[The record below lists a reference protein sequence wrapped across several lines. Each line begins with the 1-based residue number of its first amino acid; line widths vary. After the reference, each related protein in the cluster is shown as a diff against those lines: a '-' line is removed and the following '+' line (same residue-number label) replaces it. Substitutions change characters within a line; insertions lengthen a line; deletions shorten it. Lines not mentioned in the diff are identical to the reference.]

1 MNSEPNVPAK
11 VMRLV
16 LLAQPYVGTDW
27 VDLGTEE
34 EEVPVQQGGTWTG
47 IIGGRESCFM
57 TFTVLYFYSKVGLRW
72 SKEEERRNEECI
84 RGCNQEG
91 EMGGCNQ
98 EGGGSWHKKPTARQE
113 IRMKADEEEEEEN
126 ARRGEDKRNGRR
138 WAGGLE
144 GSVNWGDGGGGEGSR
159 KRWVGGERG
168 LNWGGGEE
176 VSTITLHV
184 TEHTV
189 TVRLEARYRP
199 SSNL

>member
-1 MNSEPNVPAK
+1 
-11 VMRLV
+11 
-16 LLAQPYVGTDW
+16 
-27 VDLGTEE
+27 
-34 EEVPVQQGGTWTG
+34 
-47 IIGGRESCFM
+47 
-57 TFTVLYFYSKVGLRW
+57 
-72 SKEEERRNEECI
+72 
-84 RGCNQEG
+84 
-91 EMGGCNQ
+91 MGGCNQ

-144 GSVNWGDGGGGEGSR
+144 GSVNWGGGGGGVEGSR